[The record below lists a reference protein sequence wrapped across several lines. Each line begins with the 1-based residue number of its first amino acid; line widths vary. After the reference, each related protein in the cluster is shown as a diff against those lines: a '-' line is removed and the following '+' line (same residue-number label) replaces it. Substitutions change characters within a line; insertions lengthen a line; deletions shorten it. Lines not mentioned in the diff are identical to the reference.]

1 MPGRERIFS
10 LTTGGVVQN
19 CHNQENS
26 CGSQQDAHPRADA
39 GAFGDS
45 PDHGRGH
52 NRADPRQGDKD
63 AHGERVAA
71 KDVTGICDSRAVH
84 AGEGKPQ
91 SDSTGQ
97 HQRKAV
103 CEQDDAEKG
112 ENNRIRMMTAGA
124 MRGAVTAPM
133 AKKPCSQSSAV
144 FLPVNQDRLS
154 LCGFRPA
161 QIMFFQVMFFCTIC
175 GSGGVRQC
183 QAVMI
188 YLFYYERK

>member
-52 NRADPRQGDKD
+52 DRADPRQGDKD

-84 AGEGKPQ
+84 AGEGKSQ

-112 ENNRIRMMTAGA
+112 ENT
-124 MRGAVTAPM
+124 RGQDPDDDSGGNEGSRDSTDGKKAVQPKQRGFFTCEPGQAVPPWPP
-133 AKKPCSQSSAV
+133 ARPNNVFSGDV
-144 FLPVNQDRLS
+144 FLYNLS
-154 LCGFRPA
+154 LR
-161 QIMFFQVMFFCTIC
+161 
-175 GSGGVRQC
+175 R
-183 QAVMI
+183 
-188 YLFYYERK
+188 R

>member
-10 LTTGGVVQN
+10 LTTGGAVQN
-19 CHNQENS
+19 RHNQENS

-97 HQRKAV
+97 HQGKAV

-112 ENNRIRMMTAGA
+112 ENT
-124 MRGAVTAPM
+124 RGQDPDDDSGGNEGSRDSTDGKKAVQPKQRGFFTCEPGQAVPLWLP
-133 AKKPCSQSSAV
+133 ARPNNVFSGDV
-144 FLPVNQDRLS
+144 FLYNLWLR
-154 LCGFRPA
+154 R
-161 QIMFFQVMFFCTIC
+161 
-175 GSGGVRQC
+175 R
-183 QAVMI
+183 
-188 YLFYYERK
+188 

>member
-84 AGEGKPQ
+84 AGEGKSQ

-112 ENNRIRMMTAGA
+112 ENT
-124 MRGAVTAPM
+124 RGQDPDDDSGGKASADRAA
-133 AKKPCSQSSAV
+133 AKAARF

>member
-10 LTTGGVVQN
+10 LTTGGAVQN
-19 CHNQENS
+19 RHNQENS
-26 CGSQQDAHPRADA
+26 CGSQQDAHSRADA

-52 NRADPRQGDKD
+52 DGADPRQGDKD

-112 ENNRIRMMTAGA
+112 ENT
-124 MRGAVTAPM
+124 RGQDPDDDSGGKAAADRAAAEAARFFLTCETGQAVSPW
-133 AKKPCSQSSAV
+133 PPVRPNNVFSGDV
-144 FLPVNQDRLS
+144 FLYNLWLR
-154 LCGFRPA
+154 R
-161 QIMFFQVMFFCTIC
+161 
-175 GSGGVRQC
+175 R
-183 QAVMI
+183 
-188 YLFYYERK
+188 

>member
-1 MPGRERIFS
+1 MPRRERILS
-10 LTTGGVVQN
+10 LTTGGAVQN
-19 CHNQENS
+19 RHNQENS

-84 AGEGKPQ
+84 AGEGKSQ

-112 ENNRIRMMTAGA
+112 ENARGQDPYDDGGGKAAANRAAAKAARFFLTCGP
-124 MRGAVTAPM
+124 GQAVP
-133 AKKPCSQSSAV
+133 PRPPIHLNDVFSGDV
-144 FLPVNQDRLS
+144 FLYNLLLQR
-154 LCGFRPA
+154 R
-161 QIMFFQVMFFCTIC
+161 
-175 GSGGVRQC
+175 
-183 QAVMI
+183 
-188 YLFYYERK
+188 

>member
-10 LTTGGVVQN
+10 LTTGGAVQN
-19 CHNQENS
+19 RHNQENS

-52 NRADPRQGDKD
+52 DRADPRQGDKD

-84 AGEGKPQ
+84 AGEGKSQ

-112 ENNRIRMMTAGA
+112 ENT
-124 MRGAVTAPM
+124 RGQDPDDDSGGKAAADRAA
-133 AKKPCSQSSAV
+133 AKAARF

-154 LCGFRPA
+154 LCGFRSA

>member
-52 NRADPRQGDKD
+52 DRADPRQGDKD

-84 AGEGKPQ
+84 AGEGKSQ

-124 MRGAVTAPM
+124 KRPPIALQPKQRG
-133 AKKPCSQSSAV
+133 
-144 FLPVNQDRLS
+144 
-154 LCGFRPA
+154 
-161 QIMFFQVMFFCTIC
+161 FF
-175 GSGGVRQC
+175 
-183 QAVMI
+183 
-188 YLFYYERK
+188 YL

>member
-84 AGEGKPQ
+84 AGEGKSQ

-112 ENNRIRMMTAGA
+112 ENT
-124 MRGAVTAPM
+124 RG
-133 AKKPCSQSSAV
+133 
-144 FLPVNQDRLS
+144 QD
-154 LCGFRPA
+154 PDDD
-161 QIMFFQVMFFCTIC
+161 
-175 GSGGVRQC
+175 SGGKAAADRAAAEAARFFLTC
-183 QAVMI
+183 ETGQAVPPWPPVRPNNVFSGDVLL
-188 YLFYYERK
+188 YNLWLQRR